1 MDNLFITIAVAVMY
15 AFMLLA
21 SNRADV
27 SSDVPAPEVRVGTTA
42 PDTLAKP
49 LFMLPDSVVTPD
61 STTTDSTK

>member
-1 MDNLFITIAVAVMY
+1 
-15 AFMLLA
+15 LLA